1 MIFTM
6 PLPKILHTITT
17 TIAVKANAQL
27 LEQFSTADLDRFKP
41 MAIIIGP
48 VTTGGKNYITFFA
61 PNA

>member
-6 PLPKILHTITT
+6 PLPKILQTITT
-17 TIAVKANAQL
+17 TMAVKANAQL

-41 MAIIIGP
+41 IAIIIGP
-48 VTTGGKNYITFFA
+48 VTTGGKNCITFFA